1 MTIIETLDRAREL
14 LLAFGD
20 IKEADAALAR
30 ILGDVE
36 PGNLGVS
43 AARRKAAAEELRR
56 CEEVATAAIRMT
68 LSGRDRLVVECF
80 YLRARSVSAIAIG
93 LKMRD
98 SSVKRIKREALKK
111 LEAAERESAE

>member
-1 MTIIETLDRAREL
+1 MTIIETLTRTREL

-20 IKEADAALAR
+20 IREADVALAR

-36 PGNLGVS
+36 PGELGVS
-43 AARRKAAAEELRR
+43 DARRKAAAEELRR
-56 CEEVATAAIRMT
+56 CEAVASAAIRMT
-68 LSGRDRLVVECF
+68 LSGRERLVVECF
-80 YLRARSVSAIAIG
+80 YLRARSVPSIAMG

-98 SSVKRIKREALKK
+98 GSVKRIKREALKK